1 LPPPRRRPDARLDRK
16 PQENDMTTP
25 IHAMYLEKASAL
37 LALIAAEEGDA
48 IVRAGAAVADRI
60 AEDRLIYVIGPGGHS
75 QIGAEEVFSRAGGL
89 ACIEAFIDDGFYLG
103 NGAGRSMRIERTP
116 GYARALLDDVAFDAG
131 DILIIVNAYGINSA
145 TIDSAMYAREHGMT
159 SIGVTSIAN
168 QRGLPQGHPSRHP
181 SGKDLCDLVDI
192 VVDTKM
198 PLGDAVM
205 AVEGVAEKAGPVST
219 MLNAYAMNSIMLEAI
234 AELARRGIEP
244 PVWRSSNSPGGD
256 EANIGITERYRTRVR
271 NL

>member
-1 LPPPRRRPDARLDRK
+1 MA
-16 PQENDMTTP
+16 QP
-25 IHAMYLEKASAL
+25 IHATYLQKAGEL
-37 LALIAAEEGDA
+37 LARLAEEEGEA
-48 IVRAGAAVADRI
+48 IVRAGLAVADRI

-89 ACIEAFIDDGFYLG
+89 ACIVAFIDDGFYLG
-103 NGAGRSMRIERTP
+103 HGAARSMRIERTP
-116 GYARALLDDVAFDAG
+116 GYARAILDEVAFDAG
-131 DILIIVNAYGINSA
+131 DILIIVNAYGINAA
-145 TIDSAMYAREHGMT
+145 TIDSALYAREHGMT

-181 SGKDLCDLVDI
+181 SGQDLCDLVDI
-192 VVDTKM
+192 VIDTKM

-205 AVEGVAEKAGPVST
+205 SLDGVSEKVGPVST
-219 MLNAYAMNSIMLEAI
+219 IVNAFAMNSIMLEAI

-256 EANIGITERYRTRVR
+256 EANVGVIERYRTRIP

>member
-1 LPPPRRRPDARLDRK
+1 
-16 PQENDMTTP
+16 MTSE
-25 IHAMYLEKASAL
+25 IRGRYFDEAIAL
-37 LALIAAEEGDA
+37 LTRLRDEEGEA
-48 IVRAGAAVADRI
+48 IRRAGAAVADRI

-89 ACIEAFIDDGFYLG
+89 ACIWSFLDDGFYLG
-103 NGAGRSMRIERTP
+103 HGAGRSMAIERTP
-116 GYARALLDDVAFDAG
+116 GYARALLRQAPELGAG
-131 DILIIVNAYGINSA
+131 DLLIICNAYGINSS
-145 TIDSAMYAREHGMT
+145 TIDSALYAKENGIT
-159 SIGVTSIAN
+159 SVAVTSIAN

-181 SGKDLCDLVDI
+181 SGKDLCDLADI

-205 AVEGVAEKAGPVST
+205 KIDGVTEKVGPVST
-219 MLNAYAMNSIMLEAI
+219 MLNAFALNSIMLEAI
-234 AELARRGIEP
+234 GQLAARGIEP

-256 EANIGITERYRTRVR
+256 EANVAVTARYQGRIP

>member
-1 LPPPRRRPDARLDRK
+1 
-16 PQENDMTTP
+16 MTGP
-25 IHAMYLEKASAL
+25 IHATYLDQASAL
-37 LALIAAEEGDA
+37 LARVAAEEGDA
-48 IVRAGAAVADRI
+48 IVRAGAAVADRV
-60 AEDRLIYVIGPGGHS
+60 AQDRLIYVIGPGGHS

-89 ACIEAFIDDGFYLG
+89 ACIVAFIDDGFYLG

-116 GYARALLDDVAFDAG
+116 GYARALLDAVAFDAG
-131 DILIIVNAYGINSA
+131 DLLIIVNAYGINSA
-145 TIDSAMYAREHGMT
+145 TIDSAMYGREHEMT
-159 SIGVTSIAN
+159 TIGVTSIAN

-198 PLGDAVM
+198 PLGDAVLS
-205 AVEGVAEKAGPVST
+205 VDGVAEKVGPVST
-219 MLNAYAMNSIMLEAI
+219 MLNAYALNSIMLEAI

-256 EANIGITERYRTRVR
+256 EANVAVTERYRTRIR

>member
-1 LPPPRRRPDARLDRK
+1 
-16 PQENDMTTP
+16 MTEP
-25 IHAMYLEKASAL
+25 IHPHYLERATAL
-37 LALIAAEEGDA
+37 LARIAAEEGEA
-48 IVRAGAAVADRI
+48 IMRAGTAVADRI
-60 AEDRLIYVIGPGGHS
+60 AQDRLIYVIGPGGHS

-89 ACIEAFIDDGFYLG
+89 ACIVSFIDDGFYLG
-103 NGAGRSMRIERTP
+103 HGAARSMAIERTP
-116 GYARALLDDVAFDAG
+116 GYARAILSHPEMGAG
-131 DILIIVNAYGINSA
+131 DVLIIVNAYGINSS
-145 TIDSAMYAREHGMT
+145 TIDSALFAREHGLT
-159 SIGVTSIAN
+159 SIGVTSVEN

-181 SGKDLCDLVDI
+181 SGQDLCDLVDI

-205 AVEGVAEKAGPVST
+205 EIDGVREKVGPVST
-219 MLNAYAMNSIMLEAI
+219 IVNAFTINSIMLEAI

-256 EANIGITERYRTRVR
+256 EANVAVTERYRTRIP

>member
-1 LPPPRRRPDARLDRK
+1 MA
-16 PQENDMTTP
+16 TP
-25 IHAMYLEKASAL
+25 IHAVYLQKAT
-37 LALIAAEEGDA
+37 ALIGQIAEEEGEA
-48 IVRAGAAVADRI
+48 IVRAGLAVADRI
-60 AEDRLIYVIGPGGHS
+60 AEDHLIYVIGPGGHS

-89 ACIEAFIDDGFYLG
+89 ACIVSFIDDGFYLG
-103 NGAGRSMRIERTP
+103 NGAARSMRIERTP
-116 GYARALLDDVAFDAG
+116 GYAKALLDEVEFDSGDV
-131 DILIIVNAYGINSA
+131 LIIVNAYGINAA

-159 SIGVTSIAN
+159 CIGVTSVAN

-198 PLGDAVM
+198 PLGDAVL
-205 AVEGVAEKAGPVST
+205 AIDGVAEKVGPVST
-219 MLNAYAMNSIMLEAI
+219 IVNAFAMNSIILEAI

-244 PVWRSSNSPGGD
+244 PLWRSSNSPGGD
-256 EANIGITERYRTRVR
+256 EANVGITERYRTRVR

>member
-1 LPPPRRRPDARLDRK
+1 
-16 PQENDMTTP
+16 MTRVHET
-25 IHAMYLEKASAL
+25 YLEKAKAIL
-37 LALIAAEEGDA
+37 DRLAGEEAES
-48 IVRAGAAVADRI
+48 IQKAGIAVADRV

-89 ACIEAFIDDGFYLG
+89 AAIYSFLDDGFYLG

-116 GYARALLDDVAFDAG
+116 GYARALLKEVAFDSG
-131 DILIIVNAYGINSA
+131 DLLIIVNAYGIDSS
-145 TIDSAMYAREHGMT
+145 TIDSAMYAHELGMT
-159 SIGVTSIAN
+159 TIGVTSIAN

-198 PLGDAVM
+198 PLGDALLEIDGVSQ
-205 AVEGVAEKAGPVST
+205 AVGPVST
-219 MLNAYAMNSIMLEAI
+219 MVNAYAMNAIMLEAMV
-234 AELARRGIEP
+234 ELVGRGIDP
-244 PVWRSSNSPGGD
+244 PVWKSSNSPGGD
-256 EANIGITERYRTRVR
+256 EANVAVIDRYRTRVP

>member
-1 LPPPRRRPDARLDRK
+1 MSTPVHVTYLSQVTEILTRL
-16 PQENDMTTP
+16 Q
-25 IHAMYLEKASAL
+25 
-37 LALIAAEEGDA
+37 AEEGDA
-48 IVRAGAAVADRI
+48 IMRAGAAIADRI

-89 ACIEAFIDDGFYLG
+89 ACIVSFLDDGFYLG
-103 NGAGRSMRIERTP
+103 HGAARSMAIERTP
-116 GYARALLDDVAFDAG
+116 GYARALLGDTKFDSG
-131 DILIIVNAYGINSA
+131 DLLIIVNAYGINSS
-145 TIDSAMYAREHGMT
+145 TIDSAMYAHELGMT
-159 SIGVTSIAN
+159 TIGVTSVAN

-205 AVEGVAEKAGPVST
+205 KLDGVTEKVAPVST
-219 MLNAYAMNSIMLEAI
+219 YVNAYAMNSIMLEAI
-234 AELARRGIEP
+234 ANLAARGIEP
-244 PVWRSSNSPGGD
+244 PIWRSSNSPGGD
-256 EANIGITERYRTRVR
+256 EANVAVTERYRDRIR

>member
-1 LPPPRRRPDARLDRK
+1 
-16 PQENDMTTP
+16 MSTP
-25 IHAMYLEKASAL
+25 IHVTYLDQAMEL
-37 LALIAAEEGDA
+37 LLRIRNEEGESIA
-48 IVRAGAAVADRI
+48 KAGSAVADRI

-89 ACIEAFIDDGFYLG
+89 ACIWSFIDDGFYLG
-103 NGAGRSMRIERTP
+103 HGAARSMAIERTP
-116 GYARALLDDVAFDAG
+116 GYARAILNQADMGEGDV
-131 DILIIVNAYGINSA
+131 LVIVNAYGINSA
-145 TIDSAMYAREHGMT
+145 TIDSAQYAREKGIL
-159 SIGVTSIAN
+159 SIAVTSVAN

-181 SGKDLCDLVDI
+181 SGLDLCDLADI

-205 AVEGVAEKAGPVST
+205 AVAGVKEKVGPVST
-219 MLNAYAMNSIMLEAI
+219 MVNAYALNSIMLQAI
-234 AELARRGIEP
+234 GDLAKRGIEP

-256 EANIGITERYRTRVR
+256 EANLEVTARYRNRVP

>member
-1 LPPPRRRPDARLDRK
+1 
-16 PQENDMTTP
+16 MTAP
-25 IHAMYLEKASAL
+25 IHATYLGKATDL
-37 LALIAAEEGDA
+37 LARIAAEEGEA
-48 IVRAGAAVADRI
+48 IVQAGRAVADRV

-116 GYARALLDDVAFDAG
+116 GYARALLDEVAFESG

-145 TIDSAMYAREHGMT
+145 TIDSALYAREHGMM

-198 PLGDAVM
+198 PLGDAVL
-205 AVEGVAEKAGPVST
+205 AVDGVAEKAGPVST

-256 EANIGITERYRTRVR
+256 EANVAVIERYRTRIR